1 MDLRISRGY
10 KLTEEI
16 VRWRLEILIE
26 ESDDAWISFTN
37 PTAGPW
43 KRLMGRDN
51 IGTSGEV
58 MRFAREADRPDLVIV
73 DDKTKRIFI
82 LEAKDDAKG
91 LCAKE
96 QVTKTVRTFDDLTI
110 SLKKHRSNKYWGARS
125 TYDFIP
131 GLVWGSSPAEAIADE
146 ELVRRSHASRF
157 SGLAPL
163 FLQIIR
169 RESGELTVKE
179 LSKGAKLLLR

>member
-1 MDLRISRGY
+1 MDIRISRGY

-26 ESDDAWISFTN
+26 DSADAWISFTN

-43 KRLMGRDN
+43 KRLVGRDN
-51 IGTSGEV
+51 SGASGEV
-58 MRFAREADRPDLVIV
+58 MRFTREADRPDLVIV
-73 DDKTKRIFI
+73 DDKARRIFI

-96 QVTKTVRTFDDLTI
+96 QITKTVRTFNDLTA
-110 SLKKHRSNKYWGARS
+110 SLKKISSNKYWGGRS
-125 TYDFIP
+125 AYDFIP

-146 ELVRRSHASRF
+146 KLVRDSHAARF
-157 SGLAPL
+157 LGLDPVC
-163 FLQIIR
+163 LQIIR
-169 RESGELTVKE
+169 LESGELTVRE
-179 LSKGAKLLLR
+179 ISKGEKLLLR